1 MLTPKKLVQTAGI
14 LLIFIFNLKVSL
26 NIIFFNSLTKSQ
38 CSKIVQDTFEK
49 VRDEYVS
56 KADTWKAVPDSA
68 YDEETKQPAIVYGVY
83 HLLRLL
89 GDNLVL
95 WLFNTFF

>member
-1 MLTPKKLVQTAGI
+1 M
-14 LLIFIFNLKVSL
+14 
-26 NIIFFNSLTKSQ
+26 
-38 CSKIVQDTFEK
+38 FEK

-68 YDEETKQPAIVYGVY
+68 YDEEIKQPAIIYGVY

-89 GDNLVL
+89 GMNFIHNNILWININFILNLTSFVSTYIIKKY
-95 WLFNTFF
+95 NSYYI

>member
-1 MLTPKKLVQTAGI
+1 VLYT
-14 LLIFIFNLKVSL
+14 
-26 NIIFFNSLTKSQ
+26 FNSLTKSQ

-68 YDEETKQPAIVYGVY
+68 YDEETKEPAIIYGVY

-89 GDNLVL
+89 GINLIIVIC
-95 WLFNTFF
+95 

>member
-1 MLTPKKLVQTAGI
+1 M
-14 LLIFIFNLKVSL
+14 
-26 NIIFFNSLTKSQ
+26 
-38 CSKIVQDTFEK
+38 FEK

-68 YDEETKQPAIVYGVY
+68 YDEETKQPAIIYGVY

-89 GDNLVL
+89 GSNMTTVIC
-95 WLFNTFF
+95 WIVFKTFFCKTFI